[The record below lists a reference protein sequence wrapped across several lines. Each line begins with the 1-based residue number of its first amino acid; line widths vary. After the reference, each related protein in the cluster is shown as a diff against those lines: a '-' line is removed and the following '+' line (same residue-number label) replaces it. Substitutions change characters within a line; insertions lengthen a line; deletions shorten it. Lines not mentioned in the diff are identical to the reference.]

1 MEKKYKTEPEGDMLR
16 IIALKDFSDVKKGD
30 KGGLIAAERNLS
42 QEGDCWVYENAKVGG
57 YYGYPEVSENAKIR
71 GNAKVT
77 GFVQVYGNAVISDNA
92 IVSES
97 AEVYGNAYVCGNAWV
112 HGAVKVYGNAHI
124 EGNARI
130 YGDVK
135 VYGNAHI
142 EGNARIYGDVKISG
156 TVKLWCWSCN
166 TITTSIENNKDYI
179 ILGNNRGE
187 FHIYSSKIENITN
200 ITATARNYIKNIQ
213 TIRQIYLTP
222 NF

>member
-57 YYGYPEVSENAKIR
+57 YYGYPEVSENAKIC

-97 AEVYGNAYVCGNAWV
+97 AEVYGNAVVCGNAWV

-130 YGDVK
+130 YGDVE
-135 VYGNAHI
+135 VF
-142 EGNARIYGDVKISG
+142 G
-156 TVKLWCWSCN
+156 TVKLWSCWSLYS
-166 TITTSIENNKDYI
+166 TPMTTSIKNNKDYV
-179 ILGNNRGE
+179 ILGEKKE
-187 FHIYSSKIENITN
+187 FYIYSSKIENITN
-200 ITATARNYIKNIQ
+200 ITSTARDYIKNIQ